1 MGESLRVTIVCEPG
15 EDGPIVAS
23 IPEVHRAHGQGRT
36 REEAPGERDRRK
48 PEATHSRERS

>member
-23 IPEVHRAHGQGRT
+23 VPEVHRAHGQGRT
-36 REEAPGERDRRK
+36 REETAGERNRRK
-48 PEATHSRERS
+48 AEAMHSA

>member
-1 MGESLRVTIVCEPG
+1 MDDSLLVTIVCEPG

-23 IPEVHRAHGQGRT
+23 IPEIHRAHGQGRT

-48 PEATHSRERS
+48 AEATRSA

>member
-23 IPEVHRAHGQGRT
+23 IPEVHRAHGRGHT
-36 REEAPGERDRRK
+36 REEAPGECDRGSAV
-48 PEATHSRERS
+48 ATQSA

>member
-1 MGESLRVTIVCEPG
+1 MGESMGVTIVCEPG

-23 IPEVHRAHGQGRT
+23 ILEVHRAHCQGRT

-48 PEATHSRERS
+48 AKATHSA